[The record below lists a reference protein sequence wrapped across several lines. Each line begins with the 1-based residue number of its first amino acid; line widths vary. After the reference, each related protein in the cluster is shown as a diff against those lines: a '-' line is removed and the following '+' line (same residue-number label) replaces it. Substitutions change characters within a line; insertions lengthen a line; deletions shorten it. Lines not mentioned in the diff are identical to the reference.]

1 MDRPKPSTTRR
12 IAPTD
17 DVSLAR
23 TLRTLSSHF
32 ALLAADLDVGKGG
45 ETLGWAPGKTLRHR
59 AIEIVRGFDA
69 LPLTQ
74 AADERALAE
83 RTVQIKA
90 NLLAVYRHCRAV
102 FNRLKG
108 RAKYPSDPKFAEAR
122 RIARGEFRQ
131 IVEERR
137 AVFPFPLTP
146 QIQAAA
152 RRSLELLLTP
162 DTEVSPLAATV
173 EPLRIALQK
182 YHRTPIT
189 DDFVRQG
196 ASNRLGVR
204 GLPQADPETNHAIVE
219 SEQRLRGARL
229 ERRIERL
236 DKRLARQR
244 EADKKRSAEP

>member
-32 ALLAADLDVGKGG
+32 AALAADLDAGKGS
-45 ETLGWAPGKTLRHR
+45 EPLGWAPRKTLRHR
-59 AIEIVRGFDA
+59 AIEIVRGYDA

-108 RAKYPSDPKFAEAR
+108 RAKRPSDPKFADAR
-122 RIARGEFRQ
+122 RIVLGEFQQ

-137 AVFPFPLTP
+137 SVFPFPLTP
-146 QIQAAA
+146 QIQEAA

-173 EPLRIALQK
+173 APLRVALKK
-182 YHRTPIT
+182 YHRTSIT

-196 ASNRLGVR
+196 ASNRLGIR
-204 GLPQADPETNHAIVE
+204 GFPPAEPETNHAILE
-219 SEQRLRGARL
+219 SERRLIGVRL
-229 ERRIERL
+229 ERRIKRL
-236 DKRLARQR
+236 GKTLARQR
-244 EADKKRSAEP
+244 KADTKRSAEP